1 MTTNLAMVDR
11 DGPVATLRLNRP
23 DAHNA
28 LSLDLLNALRSSVRE
43 IGAMS
48 DVHVCVVTG
57 EGKSFCAGMD
67 LRAVLDDPD
76 APGRLLREIAELTIE
91 LRALPMVTIA
101 HVNGAAIGG
110 GCGLM
115 CVCDLAMTHADAKLG
130 FPEVGLGV
138 CPAVVA
144 PWVAASIGPG
154 AARRMLLTG
163 GLMSGVEAHQ
173 RGLVTRLASTRDELA
188 TVVSEAVERL
198 RGAGPRAIAATK
210 SWLNDMEESRLSELV
225 RRGAVISADVISDPN
240 ARAALK
246 RAFESRGR

>member
-1 MTTNLAMVDR
+1 MTSNLATIER
-11 DGPVATLRLNRP
+11 DGPVVTLRLNRP
-23 DAHNA
+23 DARNA
-28 LSLDLLNALRSSVRE
+28 LSLDLLNALRARVRE
-43 IGAMS
+43 IQAM
-48 DVHVCVVTG
+48 DDAHVCVVTG
-57 EGKSFCAGMD
+57 EGKAFCAGMD

-76 APGRLLREIAELTIE
+76 APGVLLREIAELTIE

-163 GLMSGVEAHQ
+163 GLLSGEEAHA
-173 RGLVTRLASTRDELA
+173 RGLVTRLASSHDDLVVTVRD
-188 TVVSEAVERL
+188 AVDRL
-198 RGAGPRAIAATK
+198 RDAGPNAIAATK
-210 SWLNDMEESRLSELV
+210 RWMNEMEETRLTELA
-225 RRGAVISADVISDPN
+225 RRGAVISAEVLADPK
-240 ARAALK
+240 ARQALK
-246 RAFESRGR
+246 KAFESRG